1 METVNPT
8 QTERSHRMISLL
20 NRREVTVTHDTNRLN
35 QLREKLDG
43 AGIEH
48 IVRNKHNRTFTAG
61 RSHGVPNVDA
71 DYAYEYGIYVHRNDY
86 EKAQALLF

>member
-1 METVNPT
+1 
-8 QTERSHRMISLL
+8 MISLL
-20 NRREVTVTHDTNRLN
+20 NRREVTVTHDMNRLN

-48 IVRNKHNRTFTAG
+48 IVRNKRNRTFTG

-71 DYAYEYGIYVHRNDY
+71 DYAYEYGIYVHRDDY
-86 EKAQALLF
+86 QKAQALLF